1 LKEKMTMT
9 VFDRIDPSS
18 LDRRELHLWVLATAM
33 IIILSAGTAL
43 LMYPVVSGGEFVV
56 TGGVSR
62 KVFLAFCALSGLLVA
77 YLIERQF
84 VIRQLR
90 NRLVEELRRNVAIR
104 QQASVELLESLPEL
118 NHFQDRLSMEFRR
131 SAMTEQPLSLLVV
144 RLRPSR
150 ELTASGESAAAYGD
164 AAKAIIRRLR
174 REDSIYL
181 FSPGVFG
188 ILLPNVSG
196 GSAYKVA
203 ERLTDSLHD
212 ASGANE
218 RFTFDVRVINYPE
231 HTESAAEM
239 EQAARSF
246 LSESGSER
254 RSVEVASAA

>member
-1 LKEKMTMT
+1 MT
-9 VFDRIDPSS
+9 VFDRIDPSN
-18 LDRRELHLWVLATAM
+18 LERREMHLWVLATAM

-43 LMYPVVSGGEFVV
+43 LMYPVVSGGDIVV

-62 KVFLAFCALSGLLVA
+62 KVFLAFCGLAGLLVA
-77 YLIERQF
+77 YLVERQF

-90 NRLVEELRRNVAIR
+90 QRLAAELQRNVTLR

-150 ELTASGESAAAYGD
+150 ELIASGEASAAYGD

-181 FSPGVFG
+181 FTPGVFG
-188 ILLPNVSG
+188 ILLPGVAG
-196 GSAYKVA
+196 GTAYKVA
-203 ERLTDSLHD
+203 DRLSDSLHD
-212 ASGANE
+212 ASGAND
-218 RFTFDVRVINYPE
+218 RFTFDVRVVNYPE

-246 LSESGSER
+246 LTENGPEKR
-254 RSVEVASAA
+254 TAEVASAA